1 MHAIGL
7 CFIFLFLILAIILCC
22 MAGGS
27 KPATLD
33 TGAVVNVPLFIDKG
47 EEIMVDTRTGQYMSR
62 A

>member
-1 MHAIGL
+1 MEFCLPIAPYNNQ
-7 CFIFLFLILAIILCC
+7 FTFLDGV
-22 MAGGS
+22 AGGS

-33 TGAVVNVPLFIDKG
+33 TGAVVNVPLFIDRG